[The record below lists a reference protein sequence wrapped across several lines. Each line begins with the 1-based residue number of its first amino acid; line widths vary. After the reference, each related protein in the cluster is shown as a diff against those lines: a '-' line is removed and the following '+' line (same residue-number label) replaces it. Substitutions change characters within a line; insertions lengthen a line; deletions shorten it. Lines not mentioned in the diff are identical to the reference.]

1 QSKAGPP
8 GPIGVSGKFHSVVL
22 ENERVRVL
30 EVRVKPGELE
40 PMHKHVASAMIIL
53 SGGTARFGLP
63 NGSSKQASFSA
74 RPKTGEPPQV
84 FWEEAETHSVENVG
98 KTLIRLIRVEIK

>member
-1 QSKAGPP
+1 
-8 GPIGVSGKFHSVVL
+8 VVL

-30 EVRVKPGELE
+30 EVRVKPGEFE

-63 NGSSKQASFSA
+63 NGSSKQVSFSA

-98 KTLIRLIRVEIK
+98 KTPVRLIRVEIK